1 MMTPLPSLLLLS
13 LLAGISVAQTCWKN
27 LTCSNITEPAFPGK
41 GEANIFAPSSR
52 TMSPKSYF
60 PITDLDDVRPWEHQ
74 ASFPRN
80 GSLWVFDFGQEV
92 GGIVTIRYN
101 VACQTGAQ
109 QDSCGNGAVGLAFTE
124 AKNWIGEWS
133 DSSNGAMVGPDG
145 AIYSNFTQVGEMEYS
160 MPEHKL
166 RAGFRY
172 MTLFLVSETASVDVS
187 DIELDVEFMP
197 TWSNLR
203 AYQGYFDSDD
213 SLLSRIWYG
222 GAWALQGVSVPRT
235 YGRWFPFVTTGWEEN
250 GTLSDYS
257 PVLVDGAKRD
267 REIWPGDMG
276 ISVPS
281 LFVSLGDM
289 E

>member
-1 MMTPLPSLLLLS
+1 MAPLLLLFLP
-13 LLAGISVAQTCWKN
+13 LLAGISAAQTCWKGVE
-27 LTCSNITEPAFPGK
+27 CSNITEPAFPGK

-52 TMSPKSYF
+52 TMHPKSYF
-60 PITDLDDVRPWEHQ
+60 PITNLEFVRPWEHH
-74 ASFPRN
+74 ASFPHN

-92 GGIVTIRYN
+92 GGIVTIRYK
-101 VACQTGAQ
+101 VSCQAGTQRDG
-109 QDSCGNGAVGLAFTE
+109 CGNGALGLAFTE
-124 AKNWIGEWS
+124 GKNWIGEWS

-145 AIYSNFTQVGEMEYS
+145 AVYSNFTQVGEMEYS
-160 MPEHKL
+160 MPDHKL

-187 DIELDVEFMP
+187 DIELNLVFMP

-222 GAWALQGVSVPRT
+222 GAWALQAVSVPRT
-235 YGRWFPFVTTGWEEN
+235 YGRWFPFVTTGWVEN
-250 GTLSDYS
+250 GTLSEYS

-281 LFVSLGDM
+281 LFVSLGEM